1 MAVPTVMN
9 VLKEEKINN
18 YKEIRKMK
26 KIICLTLCVSFLFI
40 FSACCAQESEN
51 ENLDVDLSV
60 SEIDNSTS
68 NTKLN
73 TENSKT
79 YVTLSEA
86 VRYDLVTFGKY
97 EQDNNESNGAED
109 IEWLVLEKT
118 ENSALLITDKII
130 DIKQFNVETNNDFIN
145 GTNPDWNSS
154 DIRIWLNSDFYSTA
168 FSADEQNKILS
179 TNIITTNNP
188 EYGTS
193 GGPNTVDKVFLISS
207 QDAEKYL
214 ESTVHLHA
222 AVTDFA
228 LNIHRGYVNSGIMEA
243 GTGWWLRTRGKIVTP
258 PGCGTSTHIVE
269 VSENKNNGIYY
280 SGLGAWYYMG
290 IRPAIYVKF

>member
-1 MAVPTVMN
+1 MAVPIVKN

-18 YKEIRKMK
+18 NFKRMVKMK
-26 KIICLTLCVSFLFI
+26 KNISVVVVIIMILCL
-40 FSACCAQESEN
+40 FSGCESQQITTDTSSLANQEIQLDNNDSSDIDEKQESN
-51 ENLDVDLSV
+51 
-60 SEIDNSTS
+60 
-68 NTKLN
+68 
-73 TENSKT
+73 
-79 YVTLSEA
+79 VTLSNA
-86 VRYDLVTFGKY
+86 VPYDIIIFGKY

-145 GTNPDWNSS
+145 GTNPDWSS
-154 DIRIWLNSDFYSTA
+154 SGIRNWLNSDFYSTA

-179 TNIITTNNP
+179 TNITTPNNP

-228 LNIHRGYVNSGIMEA
+228 LNIHRGYVNSGIIET
-243 GTGWWLRTRGKIVTP
+243 GTGWWLRTRGKIATP
-258 PGCGTSTHIVE
+258 PGCGTSTYIVE
-269 VSENKNNGIYY
+269 VSENENNGIYY
-280 SGLGAWYYMG
+280 SGLGSWYYMG
-290 IRPAIYVKF
+290 IRPAIYVEF